1 MKFIKN
7 VKKYALEISK
17 YCRID
22 GKIWRICKVFS
33 FNLFIVLENIVFLRI
48 NEI

>member
-1 MKFIKN
+1 MKFIVD
-7 VKKYALEISK
+7 VKIYALEVNK

-22 GKIWRICKVFS
+22 GKIWRICEVFS